1 MVPHGM
7 SVIVNAP
14 AVFRFTAEACPE
26 RHLDAAGWL
35 GADTRDAAPADAG
48 EIVARRLI
56 ALMQMTGIPN
66 GVGGVGYGTA
76 DIGALAAGAWAQQR
90 LVRNAPK
97 VVGESHL
104 AELFAAAM
112 RYW

>member
-14 AVFRFTAEACPE
+14 AVFRFTADACPD
-26 RHLDAAGWL
+26 RHLEAAAWL
-35 GADTRDAAPADAG
+35 GADIAGAGRDDAG

-56 ALMQMTGIPN
+56 HLMQLCAIPN
-66 GVGGVGYGTA
+66 GVGGVGYHDG
-76 DIGALAAGAWAQQR
+76 DIDTLTAGAWAQQR
-90 LVRNAPK
+90 LVNNAPK
-97 VVGESHL
+97 PVGQQQL
-104 AELFAAAM
+104 ADLFRGAM